1 MNKKLYKLMDWA
13 AIEAIEYAEEEK
25 DSHSLSTISSLARE
39 NSVYILAG
47 SIPEKEEDKLFNT
60 SYLFDKEGRII
71 AKHRKMHLFDIDVK
85 GGVNLK
91 KLYSSNALAVFIQPP
106 SIEELRKRLIGR
118 GTDSMEAIER
128 RVAKAEEELTYSD
141 KFDVVLV
148 NDSLEEALATA
159 EKIVEEFA
167 SR

>member
-1 MNKKLYKLMDWA
+1 MY
-13 AIEAIEYAEEEK
+13 
-25 DSHSLSTISSLARE
+25 
-39 NSVYILAG
+39 AG
-47 SIPEKEEDKLFNT
+47 SYYGTLRSEVQRIWEKGN
-60 SYLFDKEGRII
+60 II
-71 AKHRKMHLFDIDVK
+71 IFDIDVK